1 MMPSLQMTDKISD
14 SVAGK
19 SVPPFTVV
27 LIKPSKYDDDGYVV
41 RHVRGVL
48 PSNTLAAIHSLTRD
62 VVKRNGLGEGI
73 EVRTLLYD
81 ETVHRID
88 PKRIARLALRGG
100 GRAAICLCAVQSN
113 QFPRAADLA
122 LQFRDLDLP
131 VLIGGFHTSGI
142 MELFPDLTP
151 ELQEMVDHG
160 VTIVHGEVEEAW
172 AGLLRDAYLG
182 QLKPRYDIKERPDL
196 SVQPIPELDRTY
208 MKRFA
213 YPNLGTIDAGRGCPF
228 NCSFCTIINVQGRKM
243 RTRSAVEIKR
253 VVRDNWKKKVDY
265 YFFTDDNFSRNPN
278 WEEIFDVLIE
288 LREEE
293 NIRID
298 FMIQVDTL
306 AWKIPH
312 FIEKAARAGSTQVFI
327 GMESIRPENLKA
339 AGKTQN
345 KAKEYTE
352 MIDLWHH
359 HGIACH
365 VGYILGFPADTP
377 ESIAEDVHALIHEIH
392 IDQVSFFMLTPLP
405 GSRDHLE
412 MVHKGAWMHS
422 DLNRFDSF
430 HPVMDHPNMS
440 AEQWIEAYQQCWKT
454 FYSFDSLRQVLLRAN
469 PHTYWGLFKNYL
481 WYRAAMIEDAHP
493 MITGFLR
500 LKDRTQRRRGYA
512 VESRFAHL
520 RMRIPEVARQLRS
533 WVKLFLEMEELWLQ
547 TRHVTRPIRRHRF
560 RVSNSISAITSGISQ
575 ATREQMDKAGAHLE
589 TARGAARE
597 QMIKAGA
604 HLEHARGAARRS
616 LASMV
621 ARLHA
626 RLNPLSFRGLRSRQH
641 LADHWRSTRRA
652 LLSGRLWRLRPLRSV
667 TNLVRDVNCT
677 TRFGLALIA
686 TRIK

>member
-1 MMPSLQMTDKISD
+1 MGPGNLPHQIRHEYE
-14 SVAGK
+14 AALEQ
-19 SVPPFTVV
+19 PHNQQIPIPVV
-27 LIKPSKYDDDGYVV
+27 L
-41 RHVRGVL
+41 
-48 PSNTLAAIHSLTRD
+48 
-62 VVKRNGLGEGI
+62 
-73 EVRTLLYD
+73 
-81 ETVHRID
+81 
-88 PKRIARLALRGG
+88 
-100 GRAAICLCAVQSN
+100 
-113 QFPRAADLA
+113 
-122 LQFRDLDLP
+122 RDLY
-131 VLIGGFHTSGI
+131 T
-142 MELFPDLTP
+142 ELGDALGDGPL
-151 ELQEMVDHG
+151 V
-160 VTIVHGEVEEAW
+160 
-172 AGLLRDAYLG
+172 LRDAYLG

-196 SVQPIPELDRTY
+196 SEQPIPELDRTY

-430 HPVMDHPNMS
+430 HPV
-440 AEQWIEAYQQCWKT
+440 I
-454 FYSFDSLRQVLLRAN
+454 RAK
-469 PHTYWGLFKNYL
+469 P
-481 WYRAAMIEDAHP
+481 
-493 MITGFLR
+493 
-500 LKDRTQRRRGYA
+500 
-512 VESRFAHL
+512 
-520 RMRIPEVARQLRS
+520 
-533 WVKLFLEMEELWLQ
+533 
-547 TRHVTRPIRRHRF
+547 
-560 RVSNSISAITSGISQ
+560 
-575 ATREQMDKAGAHLE
+575 
-589 TARGAARE
+589 
-597 QMIKAGA
+597 
-604 HLEHARGAARRS
+604 
-616 LASMV
+616 
-621 ARLHA
+621 
-626 RLNPLSFRGLRSRQH
+626 
-641 LADHWRSTRRA
+641 
-652 LLSGRLWRLRPLRSV
+652 SGRS
-667 TNLVRDVNCT
+667 
-677 TRFGLALIA
+677 
-686 TRIK
+686 